1 VRARLTL
8 TAAISA
14 RRARRASRN
23 TLRRDHGCS
32 AEANDAVAAYTN
44 ALLFAL
50 GGDAAHARAAARI
63 MDAYSSV
70 VKYNNSN
77 APLQAAWSA
86 SKWTRAAE
94 LVLHAPGGGDAVWPA
109 ANAAAFVAFLV
120 NVELPLIANETNAS
134 EALRAQRAQAL
145 SSALSNAAR
154 APRQMETGRQA

>member
-1 VRARLTL
+1 
-8 TAAISA
+8 
-14 RRARRASRN
+14 
-23 TLRRDHGCS
+23 
-32 AEANDAVAAYTN
+32 
-44 ALLFAL
+44 
-50 GGDAAHARAAARI
+50 

-134 EALRAQRAQAL
+134 EAAARAQAL
-145 SSALSNAAR
+145 SPRRPLTPPAR
-154 APRQMETGRQA
+154 PGQMGTGRRA